1 MAATSPSAGSS
12 GSFAGPSESSSPSS
26 GSARTSSPTGNLS
39 STYLLSRSNLT
50 DEQKLQVA
58 LCRRQC
64 WIRGAQFGGLSVLGG
79 YAGCIILGALAPR
92 ALPRGAKTAV
102 PLVAGVVGLCVGSY
116 YGGMEARPFMVDA
129 LRQPR

>member
-1 MAATSPSAGSS
+1 MAATSPSAASS
-12 GSFAGPSESSSPSS
+12 GSLGGPSGSSSPSS
-26 GSARTSSPTGNLS
+26 TSSPTGNLS

-64 WIRGAQFGGLSVLGG
+64 WVRGAQFGGLSVLGG

>member
-1 MAATSPSAGSS
+1 MAATSPSTASS
-12 GSFAGPSESSSPSS
+12 GSLGGPSERSSPSS
-26 GSARTSSPTGNLS
+26 GTARSSSHTGNLS

>member
-1 MAATSPSAGSS
+1 MAATSPSA

-26 GSARTSSPTGNLS
+26 GRARTSSPTGNLS

>member
-1 MAATSPSAGSS
+1 MAIGEPSAP
-12 GSFAGPSESSSPSS
+12 ASSSTP
-26 GSARTSSPTGNLS
+26 RTGNLS

-64 WIRGAQFGGLSVLGG
+64 WVRGAQFGGLSVLGG

-92 ALPRGAKTAV
+92 ALPRGSRTAV
-102 PLVAGVVGLCVGSY
+102 PLVAGVAGMALGSY

>member
-12 GSFAGPSESSSPSS
+12 GSFAGPSESTS

-64 WIRGAQFGGLSVLGG
+64 WIRAAQFGGLSVLGG

-102 PLVAGVVGLCVGSY
+102 PLVAGVAGMALGSY

>member
-1 MAATSPSAGSS
+1 MAIGEPSAP
-12 GSFAGPSESSSPSS
+12 ASSSTPH
-26 GSARTSSPTGNLS
+26 TGNLS

>member
-1 MAATSPSAGSS
+1 MAIGEPSAP
-12 GSFAGPSESSSPSS
+12 ASSSTPH
-26 GSARTSSPTGNLS
+26 TGNLS
-39 STYLLSRSNLT
+39 STYLLSRANLS

>member
-1 MAATSPSAGSS
+1 MAATSPSAASS
-12 GSFAGPSESSSPSS
+12 GSLGGPSGSSSPSS
-26 GSARTSSPTGNLS
+26 TSSPTGNLS

-64 WIRGAQFGGLSVLGG
+64 WIRAAQLGGLSVLGG